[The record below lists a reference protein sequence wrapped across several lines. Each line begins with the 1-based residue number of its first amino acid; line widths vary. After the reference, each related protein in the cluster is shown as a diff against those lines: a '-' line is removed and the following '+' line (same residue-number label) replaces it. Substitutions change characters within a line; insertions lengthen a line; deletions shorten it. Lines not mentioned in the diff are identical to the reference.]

1 MATPSLLVMRSG
13 SDMMASTHTR
23 LGDILVAQGALTRDR
38 LEQALRALHGRMGHA
53 LNALGLIDGRTLA
66 RAVAEQHGLPQVDLT
81 ATTPDARLFAVADVA
96 HYIAYHYV
104 PLRRDAQ
111 GLTLATSEP
120 SAALDAFA
128 RAHYRCDI
136 TYAITTARELHGYL
150 STRASTVST
159 RNARLMLRR
168 LYPDL
173 GADRILLRHQS
184 RGLVLLILGV
194 FAAAILAPQTS
205 WYALLIGCNLFYA
218 TTLIIK
224 LIFYAKGTRAA
235 RAQDKAERTLA
246 HEAAALDEAQLP
258 TYSILVPMYG
268 ESSQVMARLISSL
281 SALDYPKEKLDVK
294 LILEADDSECLHAL
308 KALHPP
314 AYMEIIAV
322 PPSAPR
328 TKPKACNVALQRLRG
343 DYTVIYDAE
352 DAPAPDQLKRALVAF
367 AHGPETLACVQA
379 RLNYYNRN
387 ENTLTQMFALEYSA
401 LFRLLLPA
409 LERMGL
415 PIPLGGTSNHL
426 KTAALKAVGGWDA
439 FNVTEDADLGIR
451 LAYLGYTTRTLP
463 SLTLEESPITL
474 TVWMK
479 QRTRWIKGYIQ
490 TWLVYTRDTA
500 LLKARL
506 GVAGYYGFQFFIGAP
521 ALTFL
526 LAPLFWVAFILSL
539 TGAFGDSLPIWLQ
552 LICAFSFIG
561 GVLSHWLFARTVVAL
576 EGWTSMGRAFAL
588 YPFYW
593 LLHSV
598 AAARALWQLIT
609 APHYWEKT
617 VHGVSNSF
625 TAEGLYPAAVFTSDT
640 LFGAIASAV
649 PKRSGQRGGEAM

>member
-1 MATPSLLVMRSG
+1 MRSG
-13 SDMMASTHTR
+13 SDMAASTQRR
-23 LGDILVAQGALTRDR
+23 LGDILVAQGALSRDR
-38 LEQALRALHGRMGHA
+38 LEQALRGLHGRMGHA
-53 LNALGLIDGRTLA
+53 LTAIGVIDGRTLA
-66 RAVAEQHGLPQVDLT
+66 RAVADQHALPQVDLT
-81 ATTPDARLFAVADVA
+81 ATTPDAQLFAVADMA
-96 HYIAYHYV
+96 HYLAYHYI

-120 SAALDAFA
+120 GATLDAFA
-128 RAHYRCDI
+128 RAHYRCPI
-136 TYAITTARELHGYL
+136 TYAITTARELQGYLGTRAATL
-150 STRASTVST
+150 STR
-159 RNARLMLRR
+159 RARLTLRR
-168 LYPDL
+168 HHPGL
-173 GADRILLRHQS
+173 GADRVLLTHQS
-184 RGLVLLILGV
+184 CGLVLLFLGLL
-194 FAAAILAPQTS
+194 AAAILAPQTS
-205 WYALLIGCNLFYA
+205 WYTLLVGCNLFYA
-218 TTLIIK
+218 STLIVK
-224 LIFYAKGTRAA
+224 LLFFAKDVHAA
-235 RAQDKAERTLA
+235 REQNKAEQNLA
-246 HEAAALDEAQLP
+246 LEAAALDAARLP
-258 TYSILVPMYG
+258 IYSILVPMVG
-268 ESSQVMARLISSL
+268 ESSEVMARLIASL
-281 SALDYPKEKLDVK
+281 GALDYPKEKLDVK
-294 LILEADDSECLHAL
+294 LILEADDTACLTAL

-322 PPSAPR
+322 PPSTPR
-328 TKPKACNVALQRLRG
+328 TKPKACNVAMQRLRG
-343 DYTVIYDAE
+343 EYTVIYDAE
-352 DAPAPDQLKRALVAF
+352 DAPAPDQLKRALVMF
-367 AHGPETLACVQA
+367 ARGAENLACVQA

-387 ENTLTQMFALEYSA
+387 ENTLTKMFALEYSA

-409 LERMGL
+409 LERLGL

-426 KTAALKAVGGWDA
+426 KTTALIAAGGWDA

-474 TVWMK
+474 RAWMK

-490 TWLVYTRDTA
+490 TWLVYTRDTS
-500 LLKARL
+500 LLKTRL
-506 GVAGYYGFQFFIGAP
+506 GFAGYYGFQFFIGAP

-539 TGAFGDSLPIWLQ
+539 TGAFGNSLPLWLQ
-552 LICAFSFIG
+552 LTCAFSFVG

-617 VHGVSNSF
+617 VHGVSASF
-625 TAEGLYPAAVFTSDT
+625 TAEGLHPAAVFTSDT
-640 LFGAIASAV
+640 LFGPLAGTLV
-649 PKRSGQRGGEAM
+649 KRAPHREPPA